1 MKSNI
6 RKAPLGAAAFAA
18 AALAAIIPSAA
29 SAGEEAVRAK
39 VFHGDLD
46 LATEAGVK
54 ALDRRLESAVRRLG
68 GSTRWSMGSVP
79 SATVRCREAAQ
90 ASITPQRRIAI
101 ARAIGEHGDTFAS
114 ARNTASG
121 QPMVILAE

>member
-6 RKAPLGAAAFAA
+6 RKPHLVAAAFAA
-18 AALAAIIPSAA
+18 ATLVALTPSAA
-29 SAGEEAVRAK
+29 SAGEVAVRAK
-39 VFHGDLD
+39 VHHGDLN

-54 ALDRRLESAVRRLG
+54 ALDRRLDSAVRLLC
-68 GSTRWSMGSVP
+68 GSTRWSMGGVP
-79 SATVRCREAAQ
+79 PATVRCRRAAQ

-101 ARAIGEHGDTFAS
+101 ARAIGGHGDTFAS
-114 ARNTASG
+114 ARSAASG

>member
-6 RKAPLGAAAFAA
+6 RKSHLVAAAFAA
-18 AALAAIIPSAA
+18 AALPAIIPSAA
-29 SAGEEAVRAK
+29 SAGEKAVRAK

-54 ALDRRLESAVRRLG
+54 ALDRRLESAVRLLC

-79 SATVRCREAAQ
+79 PATVRCRQAAQ

-101 ARAIGEHGDTFAS
+101 ARATGEHGGTFAS
-114 ARNTASG
+114 AQNTASG
-121 QPMVILAE
+121 QPMVTLAE